1 MSLMFKGATLFNQ
14 SIGGWNTSNI
24 NNFGDMFNN
33 AIAFN
38 NGQPAGASTAPL
50 NWDTSKA
57 TAMWSMFFGATACRP
72 NGKYTISLDMTSYP
86 DGIVTITATQTDVA
100 GNSATASVNVQK
112 DVVPP
117 VVSIDNLITNQY
129 SPRLTGTMNEYHGK
143 GKVLIAGVSG
153 AFFITLLS
161 DNTWYINAG
170 TVPNLADG
178 TYDLTMS
185 GKDGVGNETIKTFP
199 NILTIDTVRPNV
211 TIEQT
216 IGQSDPTTTDS
227 AKFTMILS
235 EPLMSPIL
243 LLDIFTIEG
252 TTGDISS
259 ITQVSD
265 TEYLIEITGM
275 SDNDSVSLS
284 LDENKIR
291 DLAGNY
297 NEASTSEDNTVT
309 YKKPIIQ
316 PPVEPEVTNPPT
328 PQSPPSPPSITTTQ
342 PSPIRRY
349 ESILKQKIQEEKVE
363 ESKEPKKEKKTPV
376 FATRNLR
383 VKVQDN
389 RENPLENVN
398 IELHSDV
405 VKGITD
411 KNGEVFFENVK
422 TGKHKLIVSY
432 KDQRI
437 EREVNLKDNLEEE
450 MVINIKIENAGI
462 PCYVYW
468 LIAVIILLLVIL
480 GYTKYKKEKRK
491 NK

>member
-1 MSLMFKGATLFNQ
+1 
-14 SIGGWNTSNI
+14 
-24 NNFGDMFNN
+24 
-33 AIAFN
+33 
-38 NGQPAGASTAPL
+38 
-50 NWDTSKA
+50 
-57 TAMWSMFFGATACRP
+57 
-72 NGKYTISLDMTSYP
+72 
-86 DGIVTITATQTDVA
+86 
-100 GNSATASVNVQK
+100 
-112 DVVPP
+112 
-117 VVSIDNLITNQY
+117 
-129 SPRLTGTMNEYHGK
+129 MN
-143 GKVLIAGVSG
+143 
-153 AFFITLLS
+153 
-161 DNTWYINAG
+161 
-170 TVPNLADG
+170 
-178 TYDLTMS
+178 
-185 GKDGVGNETIKTFP
+185 
-199 NILTIDTVRPNV
+199 
-211 TIEQT
+211 
-216 IGQSDPTTTDS
+216 
-227 AKFTMILS
+227 
-235 EPLMSPIL
+235 
-243 LLDIFTIEG
+243 
-252 TTGDISS
+252 
-259 ITQVSD
+259 
-265 TEYLIEITGM
+265 
-275 SDNDSVSLS
+275 DNDSVSLS

-316 PPVEPEVTNPPT
+316 PPVEPEV
-328 PQSPPSPPSITTTQ
+328 SDPPSNTTTPPSSATTT
-342 PSPIRRY
+342 PPAIKRY
-349 ESILKQKIQEEKVE
+349 EKILKQKVEEEKVE
-363 ESKEPKKEKKTPV
+363 QTNEPKKEKKTPV

>member
-1 MSLMFKGATLFNQ
+1 MATPALMF
-14 SIGGWNTSNI
+14 
-24 NNFGDMFNN
+24 
-33 AIAFN
+33 
-38 NGQPAGASTAPL
+38 
-50 NWDTSKA
+50 DT
-57 TAMWSMFFGATACRP
+57 TRP
-72 NGKYTISLDMTSYP
+72 T
-86 DGIVTITATQTDVA
+86 VTI
-100 GNSATASVNVQK
+100 
-112 DVVPP
+112 
-117 VVSIDNLITNQY
+117 NQA
-129 SPRLTGTMNEYHGK
+129 E
-143 GKVLIAGVSG
+143 
-153 AFFITLLS
+153 
-161 DNTWYINAG
+161 
-170 TVPNLADG
+170 
-178 TYDLTMS
+178 
-185 GKDGVGNETIKTFP
+185 
-199 NILTIDTVRPNV
+199 
-211 TIEQT
+211 
-216 IGQSDPTTTDS
+216 GQDDPTTVDS
-227 AKFTMILS
+227 AKFTMIIS
-235 EPLMSPIL
+235 ETLMSPIL
-243 LLDIFTIEG
+243 LQEIFTITG
-252 TTGDISS
+252 TTGSISS
-259 ITQVSD
+259 ITQISD

-275 SDNDSVSLS
+275 TNNDIVKLS
-284 LDENKIR
+284 LDEKKIK
-291 DLAGNY
+291 DLAGNG

-309 YKKPIIQ
+309 YKKTIIQ
-316 PPVEPEVTNPPT
+316 PPVEPEV
-328 PQSPPSPPSITTTQ
+328 SDPPSNTTTPPSSATTT
-342 PSPIRRY
+342 PPAIKRY
-349 ESILKQKIQEEKVE
+349 EKILKQKVEEEKVE
-363 ESKEPKKEKKTPV
+363 QTNEPKKEKKTPV